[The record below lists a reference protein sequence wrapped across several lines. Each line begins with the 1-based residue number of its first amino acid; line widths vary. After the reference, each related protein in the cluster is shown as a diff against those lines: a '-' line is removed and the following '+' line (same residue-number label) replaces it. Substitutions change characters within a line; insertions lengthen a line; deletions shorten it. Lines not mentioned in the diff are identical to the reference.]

1 MNLRSLY
8 KICALSLC
16 LAVFAGCDYLAVSDE
31 LASELTMEEVFEN
44 ASYTRRFHRGI
55 YTGIPDV
62 SFVSI
67 NSGYGVCNG
76 LGLPWVVLPMKR
88 KWDTIT

>member
-1 MNLRSLY
+1 MNLRNLY
-8 KICALSLC
+8 KTCGVSLC
-16 LAVFAGCDYLAVSDE
+16 LAVFTGCDYLAVSDE

-62 SFVSI
+62 SFISI
-67 NSGYGVCNG
+67 NSGYWDC
-76 LGLPWVVLPMKR
+76 LGWQHLMK
-88 KWDTIT
+88 